1 MARGQIPKV
10 SILGTS
16 IEAEQLVRLTG

>member
-10 SILGTS
+10 SILGTR